1 MLIRFAQETIV
12 GRSKG
17 LASQAKE
24 HYRKRMYKSLQS
36 SLVAMRE
43 IQTKFSAVDPK
54 LDQLQHVLDELEHK
68 ILGDVKVLR
77 EEAVSKLKEG
87 GEGSREPE
95 GFANN
100 LITLGLVAFE
110 VPTFKAYVLEQMN
123 ELLNTASTGVQYI
136 LNLGKFLMQY
146 SDASSSVDD
155 GTMSRSAAA
164 KRIASEFK
172 QFQNVQNMF
181 WNQAVQ
187 KMQKDPE
194 ECVKEM
200 EAKQVLDNQ
209 NASLDKNDLKKGLS
223 SFWDHYDALL
233 NRSLDGEIQL
243 TGIVNECLEQVSA
256 LRGYNN
262 VSGKG
267 TVLDP
272 LRIKDSLPQFL
283 GRTWDMLFSKWTKQ
297 IVILPCLVG
306 SEAAGA
312 RFCVLQPH
320 SHRGRV
326 HVICC
331 RQQVAEQGCRY
342 PGFAWWHQDSSQ
354 HSSSGDSPFLR
365 LW

>member
-1 MLIRFAQETIV
+1 VLVRFAQEEIV

-17 LASQAKE
+17 LASQANE

-36 SLVAMRE
+36 TLVAMRE
-43 IQTKFSAVDPK
+43 IQEVDPK
-54 LDQLQHVLDELEHK
+54 LDQLQNVLDELEQR
-68 ILGDVKVLR
+68 IRGDVKVLR

-87 GEGSREPE
+87 REGSWELE
-95 GFANN
+95 GFANKF
-100 LITLGLVAFE
+100 ITLGLVAFE
-110 VPTFKAYVLEQMN
+110 VPTFTAYVLEQMN
-123 ELLNTASTGVQYI
+123 ELLNMASKGVQYV

-146 SDASSSVDD
+146 SDVSGSVDD

-187 KMQKDPE
+187 KMQKDPK

-209 NASLDKNDLKKGLS
+209 NASLDKNDLKKGLR

-243 TGIVNECLEQVSA
+243 TDIVNECLQQVSA
-256 LRGYNN
+256 LRRDHN

-267 TVLDP
+267 TVPDP

-283 GRTWDMLFSKWTKQ
+283 GCIWDRLFSKWAKQ
-297 IVILPCLVG
+297 IMILPCLVG

-312 RFCVLQPH
+312 RFCVLQHH
-320 SHRGRV
+320 SHRERV

-342 PGFAWWHQDSSQ
+342 PGFAWWHQNSSQ